1 MSSYF
6 DFFCKNIENEDSQN
20 SDRITG
26 TCNSMCPED
35 EVKLREQERL
45 IHVLEVWGSE
55 KKLVKGYSRSA
66 ADSNMA
72 VPHLLRPYPVLTYT
86 VQYLLMDITRR
97 VDVPASVVYDYV
109 NDRLRAVR
117 QDATIQRLPPEQCAC
132 LLEPM
137 IRFYV
142 YYGYKLSNLP
152 LKDYDPVL
160 NKKYLLECMKWYLS
174 CSDSLATMRGNI
186 DHLTGFL
193 SSIDLNGK
201 DKKNK
206 IVNDRVLIENLYI
219 LCNLDDLHP
228 LFRYV
233 KLSKDIKRHPKLQ
246 LAYEIA
252 IANLH
257 GNYVR
262 VCRLADK
269 LCPLSYCALFTY
281 LPTLQRRA
289 LAVMSHA
296 YSNKR
301 LTVPADALAHW
312 LRYREPHDARAA
324 CEHYGLKVQGADV
337 RFEKTDF
344 KSDVTLNIPNPQDIR
359 EKFDLSIID
368 IFTYTTPK

>member
-6 DFFCKNIENEDSQN
+6 DFFCKNIENEDTQN
-20 SDRITG
+20 TDRITG

-35 EVKLREQERL
+35 EVKLREGERL
-45 IHVLEVWGSE
+45 VHVLEVWGSE
-55 KKLVKGYSRSA
+55 RKLVKSYSRSA

-72 VPHLLRPYPVLTYT
+72 IPHLLRPYSVLTNT
-86 VQYLLMDITRR
+86 VQYLLLDITRR

-117 QDATIQRLPPEQCAC
+117 QDATIQRLPPEQCAG

-142 YYGYKLSNLP
+142 YYGHKLSNLP

-160 NKKYLLECMKWYLS
+160 NRKYLLECIKWYLS
-174 CSDSLATMRGNI
+174 CCDTIARTCGKI

-193 SSIDLNGK
+193 SNLNLNGK

-206 IVNDRVLIENLYI
+206 LVNDKVLMENLYI

-228 LFRYV
+228 LLRYV
-233 KLSKDIKRHPKLQ
+233 NLSKEIKRQPKLQ
-246 LAYEIA
+246 LAYDIA

-262 VCRLADK
+262 VCRLSDK

-289 LAVMSHA
+289 LQVMSHA

-301 LTVPADALAHW
+301 LSVASASVAQWLCFRTQRDAA
-312 LRYREPHDARAA
+312 AA
-324 CEHYGLKVQGADV
+324 CALYGLAVEGANV
-337 RFEKTDF
+337 RFDKTDF
-344 KSDVTLNIPNPQDIR
+344 KTDAALNTPKPQEIR
-359 EKFDLSIID
+359 EKFDLSIMD
-368 IFTYTTPK
+368 IFTYTTP